1 MHPLPLRRRL
11 PLVLVA
17 LAAGVTAPSA
27 RAEETDA
34 RQVAARAREVLKT
47 YCQRCHHGPGSEGG
61 DFDALTPVTLT
72 APRDDGK
79 PYLVAGKPDESLLL
93 KRVLK
98 GSMPPKAVRERPGDA
113 DKAALRAW
121 VEAGLPEFPAAAAR
135 PFVSTRAVLAAV
147 RDHLRGTRAEDRRFL
162 RFFTLTHLH
171 NNPRVPDADLR
182 VYRAALAKALNSLSW
197 QRRIVVPQAVDPR
210 GTVFAVDVRDLDWDR
225 GDLWREVVKLYPYGL
240 SYGTTA
246 DPDLQKLDEDIGD
259 LTDGDLIVVR
269 ADWFVATATRPPL
282 YHTLLGLP
290 RHAGDLEQRLG
301 VDVEANFRRD
311 RAVRAG
317 FTVSGVSGQNRLV
330 ERHDAAYGA
339 YWKSYDFKANNAR
352 SNLVQLPLGP
362 SFKDNPFPRQAFRHD
377 GGEIIF
383 NLPNGMQGYLLV
395 NGKDER
401 IDEGPIEVVSDS
413 LKTSGTPAIVTGL
426 SCMACHKQG
435 MIECK
440 DLIRAGTAV
449 AGEARVKVQRLYPG
463 QKALDEWVKEDAD
476 RFLRADERATGPLL
490 KVGPDRDKD
499 IRDFAEPV
507 GEAARLYRLVDLGPV
522 EVAAELGL
530 ERPADLEAMLR
541 GNRKLRELGL
551 APLLQG
557 GAVKRHEWEALP
569 GTSLF
574 HLAARELE
582 VGTPFRVVK

>member
-1 MHPLPLRRRL
+1 MHPLPVRPRLRL
-11 PLVLVA
+11 LLVA
-17 LAAGVTAPSA
+17 LAAGLTAPAA
-27 RAEETDA
+27 RADETDA
-34 RQVAARAREVLKT
+34 RRVAGRAREVLKT
-47 YCQRCHHGPGSEGG
+47 YCQRCHHGQGSEGG
-61 DFDALTPVTLT
+61 DFDVLTLATLT
-72 APRDDGK
+72 APHDDDK

-93 KRVLK
+93 RRVLK
-98 GSMPPKAVRERPGDA
+98 NGMPPKAVRERPTDA

-121 VEAGLPEFPAAAAR
+121 VEAGLPAFPAAAAR
-135 PFVSTRAVLAAV
+135 PFVSTRDVLAAV
-147 RDHLRGTRAEDRRFL
+147 RDHLRAARAEDRPFL
-162 RFFTLTHLH
+162 RFFTLTHVH

-182 VYRAALAKALNSLSW
+182 VSRAALAKALNSLSW
-197 QRRIVVPQAVDPR
+197 KRRLVVPQAIDPQA
-210 GTVFAVDVRDLDWDR
+210 TVFAVDERDLDWDR
-225 GDLWREVVKLYPYGL
+225 QDLWRAVIKVYPYGL
-240 SYGTTA
+240 CYGTHA
-246 DPDLQKLDEDIGD
+246 DPDLQKLDDDISD
-259 LTDGDLIVVR
+259 LTDGDMVVVR

-301 VDVEANFRRD
+301 VDVLANIRRD

-317 FTVSGVSGQNRLV
+317 FAVSGVSGQNRLV
-330 ERHDAAYGA
+330 ERHDAEYGS
-339 YWKSYDFKANNAR
+339 YWKSYDFKANNDR
-352 SNLVQLPLGP
+352 SNLTQFPLGP
-362 SFKDNPFPRQAFRHD
+362 AFPDNPFPRQAFRHD

-383 NLPNGMQGYLLV
+383 NLPNGLQGYLLV

-401 IDEGPIEVVSDS
+401 IDEGPIEVVSDA

-426 SCMACHKQG
+426 SCMACHKHG

-440 DLIRAGTAV
+440 DLVRDGTAV
-449 AGEARVKVQRLYPG
+449 AGLARVKVQRLYPG
-463 QKALDEWVKEDAD
+463 QKALDEWVKEDCD
-476 RFLRADERATGPLL
+476 RFLRADVRVTAPFL

-507 GEAARLYRLVDLGPV
+507 GEVARLYRLVDLGPA

-530 ERPADLEAMLR
+530 QKPADLEVLLR

-557 GAVKRHEWEALP
+557 GAVKRHDWEALP

-574 HLAARELE
+574 HLTARELE